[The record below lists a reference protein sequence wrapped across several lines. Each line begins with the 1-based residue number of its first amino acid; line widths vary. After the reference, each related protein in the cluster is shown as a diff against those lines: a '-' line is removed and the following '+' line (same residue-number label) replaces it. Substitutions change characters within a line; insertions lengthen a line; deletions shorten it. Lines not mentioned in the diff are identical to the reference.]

1 MLSDCGAAEVESWP
15 VGVLRGQGYGRVK
28 RGGIFILQHR
38 PDDGALAIP
47 IVPRAFGTA
56 QIAVKARAGRSVIDT
71 FRTSGSLKVLWPR
84 SATRLDGIVI
94 NTAGGVTGGDRM
106 DLRATVGAGA
116 HLGLTTQAAE
126 RAYRADSGTAR
137 VTSEVTVGEG
147 AALSW
152 LPQELILFDGAALDR
167 RLRVDLADSARLLLV
182 EPVVLGRAAMR
193 EQLRDVAF
201 FDRIAVN
208 RGGVPLY
215 RDAIRLSG
223 DVQALM
229 ARRAIGRSG
238 ARGAGA
244 MALVLYVAPDAEA
257 HLTPVRSLLPATG
270 GATLLQPDV
279 LAVRMLA
286 PDSFELRRALLPVL
300 DRLSEDTLPA
310 SWRL

>member
-1 MLSDCGAAEVESWP
+1 MP
-15 VGVLRGQGYGRVK
+15 V
-28 RGGIFILQHR
+28 
-38 PDDGALAIP
+38 
-47 IVPRAFGTA
+47 VPRAIGTA
-56 QIAVKARAGRSVIDT
+56 QIAVKARAGSSVIDT

-106 DLRATVGAGA
+106 DLRATVGKGA

-126 RAYRADSGTAR
+126 RAYRADNGTAR
-137 VTSEVTVGEG
+137 VTTEVTVGEW

-167 RLRVDLADSARLLLV
+167 RLRVDMADSARLLLV

-193 EQLRDVAF
+193 EKLRDVAF
-201 FDRIAVN
+201 HDRITVN
-208 RGGVPLY
+208 RGGLPLY
-215 RDAIRLSG
+215 RDAIRLTG

-229 ARRAIGRSG
+229 ARQALGQ
-238 ARGAGA
+238 GAGA

-257 HLTPVRSLLPATG
+257 HLTPVRALLPATG
-270 GATLLQPDV
+270 GATLLQRDV
-279 LAVRMLA
+279 LVVRMLA

-300 DRLSEDTLPA
+300 DRLSEDTLPT
-310 SWRL
+310 S